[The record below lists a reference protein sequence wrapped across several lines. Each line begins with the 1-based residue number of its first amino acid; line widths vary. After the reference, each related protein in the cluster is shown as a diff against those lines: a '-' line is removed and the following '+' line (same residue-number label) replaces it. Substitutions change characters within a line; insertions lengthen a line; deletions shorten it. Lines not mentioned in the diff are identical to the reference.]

1 MRRGATR
8 RTVWLV
14 VGLVMLGALVISSII
29 APDFVARP
37 DLSARY
43 LGPLDAPPLG
53 TNDMGIPL
61 TEFALQGAKVVA
73 IPSVLS
79 GLVVMVLAILAGLMR
94 CAGFGWVD
102 NALQLFQELV
112 GALPRLVVIL
122 VVAVAMPPD
131 YRSLLPIGLTWAVL
145 SAPGAMD
152 EAATTAGR
160 LGGASF
166 VEALRAHGFTAMRI
180 YLYHITWLNLRS
192 VIVRQGAEV
201 IMQVV
206 FLEIA
211 LSYLAVSQRRPAF
224 THPDSVYSWA
234 SLLYDGYTW
243 LVASVPMAHAM
254 GLGLVLVA
262 LIAFMSQSFRLAAR
276 SR

>member
-1 MRRGATR
+1 MRRGSTS

-14 VGLVMLGALVISSII
+14 IGLVMLGALVIGSML
-29 APDFVARP
+29 APDFVAHP

-79 GLVVMVLAILAGLMR
+79 GLVVMVLAIIAGVMR
-94 CAGFGWVD
+94 CAGYAWVD
-102 NALQLFQELV
+102 TALQLFQELV

-122 VVAVAMPPD
+122 VVAVAMPAD

-166 VEALRAHGFTAMRI
+166 VEALRAHGFTAVRI

-201 IMQVV
+201 VMQVV

-243 LVASVPMAHAM
+243 LVAAVHMAHDM
-254 GLGLVLVA
+254 WLGLLLVA
-262 LIAFMSQSFRLAAR
+262 LVAFMAQSFRLAAR

>member
-122 VVAVAMPPD
+122 VVAVAMP
-131 YRSLLPIGLTWAVL
+131 
-145 SAPGAMD
+145 PGAMD